1 MFGLSPATRILLFS
15 GRMDLRKGYDGLAAL
30 VVAAGENVYTGDLYV
45 FVSRRRTSAKILM
58 WQTGGLV
65 VWQKRLDRGR
75 FQIRQSGPGDRAELD
90 LTQLMMLLDGIDISR
105 VKRPAPWRPT
115 K

>member
-58 WQTGGLV
+58 WQTGGWLF
-65 VWQKRLDRGR
+65 GR
-75 FQIRQSGPGDRAELD
+75 SDSTAGG
-90 LTQLMMLLDGIDISR
+90 SR
-105 VKRPAPWRPT
+105 SDSLGRVIERNWI
-115 K
+115 

>member
-1 MFGLSPATRILLFS
+1 
-15 GRMDLRKGYDGLAAL
+15 
-30 VVAAGENVYTGDLYV
+30 
-45 FVSRRRTSAKILM
+45 M

-75 FQIRQSGPGDRAELD
+75 FQLRPSGSGERAELD
-90 LTQLMMLLDGIDISR
+90 LTQLMMLLDGIDFTR
-105 VKRPAPWRPT
+105 VKMPPRWRPT